1 MPQGSIL
8 GPVLFLVFINDLPN
22 CFNSGTNSMCADDTT
37 VTLIAENISNI
48 EFEMNKELVCLNNWL
63 VINKL
68 SININKTEF
77 MLITTRQKRTFID
90 QGPKI
95 SINNKEIQQVKSVK
109 SLGVHTEENLSWFK
123 HNEHISTRKLALC

>member
-1 MPQGSIL
+1 
-8 GPVLFLVFINDLPN
+8 
-22 CFNSGTNSMCADDTT
+22 MCADDTT

-90 QGPKI
+90 QGPNI
-95 SINNKEIQQVKSVK
+95 SINNREIQQVKSVK
-109 SLGVHTEENLSWFK
+109 SLGVHIEENLS
-123 HNEHISTRKLALC
+123 